1 MKAILSNSLSFERVI
16 QLCRRSIAI
25 KKRMIMIGGAII
37 VGIIALLYI
46 PMVALAPSNFKSL
59 GPVNIMTIAFTLFTW
74 AGYGLTSTMF
84 EEINSAESA
93 TQYFTLPASSFEKLT
108 SALALSY
115 ISYSILGLFALH
127 FISLILGIDS
137 NFIFKIETLNNLLMY
152 TIFQSVFLF
161 GASYFKT
168 NNFLS
173 TVVSILAFMIVFS
186 IIIFVLDYVGLSS
199 EGWSLLKMLSVQNSD
214 GRSALIKNLVLTLIV
229 SGFFIWM
236 AYRRLK
242 NRQIA

>member
-1 MKAILSNSLSFERVI
+1 MQAIYSH
-16 QLCRRSIAI
+16 Q
-25 KKRMIMIGGAII
+25 KRMIMIGGAII

-84 EEINSAESA
+84 EEINSAEFA

-137 NFIFKIETLNNLLMY
+137 NFIFKIETFNNLLIY

-161 GASYFKT
+161 GAAYFKT

-186 IIIFVLDYVGLSS
+186 LIIFVL
-199 EGWSLLKMLSVQNSD
+199 
-214 GRSALIKNLVLTLIV
+214 ITLV
-229 SGFFIWM
+229 
-236 AYRRLK
+236 
-242 NRQIA
+242 